1 MSDEIKSASRVL
13 DMLELFST
21 RCDGLTL
28 TEVAKGLCL
37 PKSSTLGLLRTL
49 HVRGYLVR
57 EADDVYRLNDIVR
70 RDGFARHGRLLR
82 VGPPVMR
89 AMADKLGETMLLGM
103 MGSAGMV
110 RLIAK
115 EASPRD
121 IRFDIDLPR
130 QVPAYCTAIGRAL
143 LAAQSDAKIAA
154 ALAAVPREKNTD
166 KTVIDA
172 DALYEKIAEVR
183 ATGFAVVEDEFALG
197 GTGVAALI
205 PLAADQPLAALNVGC
220 VTPRFHANRDAILT
234 ALETAV
240 RSLGSSMQPDRSA

>member
-1 MSDEIKSASRVL
+1 MTDEIKSASRVL

-28 TEVAKGLCL
+28 TDVAKGLCL

-89 AMADKLGETMLLGM
+89 RLADSLGETVILGM

-115 EASPRD
+115 EVSPRD

-143 LAAQSDAKIAA
+143 LAGQSDAKVSS
-154 ALAAVPREKNTD
+154 ALAAVAREPLTEQTITD
-166 KTVIDA
+166 ETELR
-172 DALYEKIAEVR
+172 ALIERVR
-183 ATGFAVVEDEFALG
+183 ETGVAVVVDEFALG
-197 GTGVAALI
+197 GTGIAALV
-205 PLAADQPLAALNVGC
+205 PMAQDQPLAALNIAC
-220 VTPRFHANRDAILT
+220 VTPRFHANRVLIIEALQEAAKAI
-234 ALETAV
+234 
-240 RSLGSSMQPDRSA
+240 GGSMQPDRAA